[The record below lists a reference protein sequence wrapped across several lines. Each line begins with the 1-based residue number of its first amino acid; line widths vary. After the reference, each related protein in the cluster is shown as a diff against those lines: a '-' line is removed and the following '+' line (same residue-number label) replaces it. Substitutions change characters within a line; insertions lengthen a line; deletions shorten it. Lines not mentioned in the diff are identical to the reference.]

1 MNKFPMWSL
10 APNAMSQSGV
20 GAKGTKPIGGDF
32 SFVFDWRA
40 GFIPTSFQLAN
51 GPGSLRSNIGVPLD
65 QQTTNAD
72 SSKAGQWYN
81 DVGYVG
87 ISSPSYGTLTL
98 FRQNSLTLDGVIAY
112 DPVAASPAFSPLG
125 FSGITCGVGDSED
138 CRYSTSMKYLV
149 EAGQFR
155 AAGLWQ
161 FGGYGQNN
169 GSNGAY
175 QIQAGADVPSQ
186 QARMQAAAAR
196 RFAEL
201 VIGFSISRLPWTA
214 GP

>member
-1 MNKFPMWSL
+1 
-10 APNAMSQSGV
+10 
-20 GAKGTKPIGGDF
+20 
-32 SFVFDWRA
+32 
-40 GFIPTSFQLAN
+40 
-51 GPGSLRSNIGVPLD
+51 
-65 QQTTNAD
+65 
-72 SSKAGQWYN
+72 
-81 DVGYVG
+81 
-87 ISSPSYGTLTL
+87 
-98 FRQNSLTLDGVIAY
+98 
-112 DPVAASPAFSPLG
+112 
-125 FSGITCGVGDSED
+125 
-138 CRYSTSMKYLV
+138 MKYLV

-155 AAGLWQ
+155 AAGL
-161 FGGYGQNN
+161 GGYGQNN